1 MAAQRL
7 VGRFSS
13 SPMVKL
19 EQRPPSTVSQ
29 YSTIKKEMSF
39 SLSTT
44 TAGSSV
50 NSSKPSR
57 KLPVLL
63 FDIMDTIVRD
73 PFYHD
78 VPAFFGMSM
87 KELLECKHPTAWI
100 EFEKGLINET
110 SGGIMIQQG
119 TPKTYSYI
127 LNSRNYFFQMEL
139 ARTFFKDGRP
149 IDLEGLKS
157 CMRRGYSYI
166 EGVEALLIDL
176 KKSGYEMHAF
186 TNYPIWYEII
196 EEKLKLSTYLSW
208 TFCSCIMGK
217 RKPDPNLYMDILKHL
232 KIEPACCI
240 FIDDRL
246 SQVTFYGDKPVYWI
260 STENTAG
267 VLFHVHFL
275 SVQFMIWVNKLM
287 NDQMDLSCTTVLQ
300 CDSKRN
306 SRHGM
311 VKIWRHQSMVEALAF
326 IFWNNQSPV
335 EALVSVAPKDTA
347 LMNEG
352 LRQRMK
358 NVEAA
363 LDAGFTG
370 IQFKNVDSL
379 RSDLGRLG
387 ILMETI

>member
-13 SPMVKL
+13 FPMVKL
-19 EQRPPSTVSQ
+19 EQRPPSTASQ
-29 YSTIKKEMSF
+29 YSTIGKDMSL
-39 SLSTT
+39 SLKSTT
-44 TAGSSV
+44 TAAAAC
-50 NSSKPSR
+50 SSKPPR

-78 VPAFFGMSM
+78 IPAFFGMSM

-100 EFEKGLINET
+100 EFEKGLIDE
-110 SGGIMIQQG
+110 
-119 TPKTYSYI
+119 
-127 LNSRNYFFQMEL
+127 MEL
-139 ARTFFKDGRP
+139 ARKFFKDGRP
-149 IDLEGLKS
+149 LDLEGLKS

-217 RKPDPNLYMDILKHL
+217 RKPDPDFYMDILKHL

-240 FIDDRL
+240 FIDDR
-246 SQVTFYGDKPVYWI
+246 
-260 STENTAG
+260 
-267 VLFHVHFL
+267 
-275 SVQFMIWVNKLM
+275 
-287 NDQMDLSCTTVLQ
+287 
-300 CDSKRN
+300 
-306 SRHGM
+306 
-311 VKIWRHQSMVEALAF
+311 
-326 IFWNNQSPV
+326 
-335 EALVSVAPKDTA
+335 
-347 LMNEG
+347 
-352 LRQRMK
+352 MK

-363 LDAGFTG
+363 VDAGFIG

-379 RSDLGRLG
+379 RIHLSRLG
-387 ILMETI
+387 VVIDTTS